1 MDYILA
7 IGIFEAFVLSLL
19 LWLKRQHSVS
29 DKMLAL
35 FFAFQGLTM
44 VSAFFEF
51 YNRQHNFPYPYL
63 LFTTAPMLILH
74 GPLLWLYI
82 KSLTD
87 QHFRLKPL
95 YLLHLLPFGVFLIQN
110 YSVFF
115 RFDMATR
122 IAIIKTES
130 FVAHPMF
137 LPMSMLIATVPV
149 VYCIWG
155 LWLVKRYN
163 AKLKVYFSHLNDID
177 LSWLRLLLLVSLVFY
192 AVISYAFAIMVHHK
206 LATFGHLQ
214 LVSFSFTFLYLLILG
229 IYGHRQINL
238 FASRAIDIDLEATPQ
253 PPKDETRLDDH
264 EKQFVDTLLQAMELQ
279 KPHLNPDLTLA
290 QLAQLVKVKPEYLSE
305 ILNARLNQNF
315 YDFINHYRINE
326 FKHRCRMPENKNLTL
341 MAIAFDS
348 GFNSKATF
356 NRVFKKVSGQTP
368 GEFAASAQ

>member
-19 LWLKRQHSVS
+19 LWLKHQHSVS

-51 YNRQHNFPYPYL
+51 YNRQHNFPYPYF

-95 YLLHLLPFGVFLIQN
+95 YLLHLLPFAVFMAQN
-110 YSVFF
+110 YAVFF
-115 RFDMATR
+115 RFDMTTR

-137 LPMSMLIATVPV
+137 LPMTMFIATVPV

-177 LSWLRLLLLVSLVFY
+177 LNWLRLLLLVSLVFY
-192 AVISYAFAIMVHHK
+192 AVISYGFAMLVHHK

-214 LVSFSFTFLYLLILG
+214 MVSFSFSFFYLLILG
-229 IYGHRQINL
+229 LYGHRQINL
-238 FASRAIDIDLEATPQ
+238 FASRAIEINLEAVPQ
-253 PPKDETRLDDH
+253 PAKASTRLDDH
-264 EKQFVDTLLQAMELQ
+264 EKQFVDKLLAVMEQQ
-279 KPHLNPDLTLA
+279 KPFLEPELTLS
-290 QLAQLVKVKPEYLSE
+290 QLADAVAGKPEYLSE
-305 ILNARLNQNF
+305 VLNTRLNQNF

-326 FKHRCRMPENKNLTL
+326 FKHRCLMPEHKNLTL
-341 MAIAFDS
+341 IAIAFDC

-356 NRVFKKVSGQTP
+356 NRVFKKVTGLTP
-368 GEFAASAQ
+368 SQFAAKSQ